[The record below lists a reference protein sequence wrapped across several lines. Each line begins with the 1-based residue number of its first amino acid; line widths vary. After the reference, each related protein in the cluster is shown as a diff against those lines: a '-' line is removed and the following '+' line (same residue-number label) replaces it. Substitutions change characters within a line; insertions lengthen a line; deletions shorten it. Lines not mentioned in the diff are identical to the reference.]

1 MHHLLTGVSFSLFT
15 NFFLLTHQHS
25 LYIMPSSTLSQPKH
39 HQHNAVQYNIMEACS
54 IHNAFLY
61 IISMQPIICHII
73 YVQYISCKINGLEF
87 MIFIFLLLIFHSDLP
102 YHLPFL
108 PDLNL
113 KVVPSILMCR
123 FHWNFYILKYLRSAF
138 PLNVLFVVGK
148 TNVKSQ
154 MFYTQNVL
162 RIHCSG

>member
-87 MIFIFLLLIFHSDLP
+87 MIFIFLLLIFHSPLS
-102 YHLPFL
+102 
-108 PDLNL
+108 
-113 KVVPSILMCR
+113 PSISSR
-123 FHWNFYILKYLRSAF
+123 FEFESRSIYPDVSISLKFLYS
-138 PLNVLFVVGK
+138 
-148 TNVKSQ
+148 
-154 MFYTQNVL
+154 
-162 RIHCSG
+162 